1 MFDDALRLRTIVFS
15 AAVFAGALLVSM
27 SPLPAQQAGPVR
39 FSELTFV
46 LQRSPF

>member
-27 SPLPAQQAGPVR
+27 SPLP
-39 FSELTFV
+39 
-46 LQRSPF
+46 RSRRGRCDSPS